1 MMGTILDRIRSPGD
15 LVALEPEE
23 RTRLAEEIRR
33 RIIDVVCCTGGHLA
47 SSLGVVELTVALLS
61 VYDPSVDKVVWDVG
75 HQTYPWKLLT
85 GRRSR
90 FHTMR
95 QSGGISGFPRR
106 DESPCDCF
114 GTGHSST
121 SISAAL
127 GFALARDLRHEAHR
141 VLAVIGDGSMTA
153 GLAFE
158 GLNNLGHLHTDMT
171 VILNDNRMSIS
182 PNVGALSRHFTKL
195 ITDPRYNWLKDEVWN
210 TLGKLPTVGDTVRRA
225 AGYAGAAVKKTIINP
240 VNVFDEFGVRYIG
253 PVDGHDIPLLIAV
266 LSRVKELKGP
276 VLVHVVTKKGKGY
289 HPAEC
294 EPVGFHGI
302 SGASAATPGESFTSV
317 FGRVLVDMA
326 ESDDSIAAITAAMPD
341 GTGLTPF
348 AKAYPTRFFDVGI
361 AEQHAVTF
369 ACGLAFG
376 GLKPV
381 VAIYSSFF
389 QRSFDQ
395 LVHDAAL
402 QKAPVLFALDRAG
415 IVGADGPTHHGVHDI
430 AMFRQVPGTALAAPR
445 DCPMLEAL
453 LRLCLARLDRP
464 TAIRYPRG
472 LEPERVA
479 PPPACP
485 EMGSGQ
491 IIRKGTDALI
501 VAVGTLV
508 PVALEA
514 ADLLEEMGISAGVYD
529 PIWLKPMPGDEL
541 AELARGMSAVV
552 TVEEGCL
559 AGGFGEGVTALL
571 EGVPVKCLGIPDAF
585 QPHGHHQS
593 IMAGLGLDARG
604 ICRAVCD
611 LRDGGS
617 R

>member
-1 MMGTILDRIRSPGD
+1 MESILDRICSPRDVAALSPSEKD
-15 LVALEPEE
+15 L
-23 RTRLAEEIRR
+23 LAGEVRQ

-61 VYDPSVDKVVWDVG
+61 VYDPEVDRIVWDVG

-85 GRRSR
+85 GRRNR
-90 FHTMR
+90 FHTVR
-95 QSGGISGFPRR
+95 QAGGLSGFPKR

-127 GFALARDLRHEAHR
+127 GFAMARDLRGEQHR

-158 GLNNLGHLHTDMT
+158 GLNNLGQARTDMT

-182 PNVGALSRHFTKL
+182 PNVGAISRHFMKL
-195 ITDPRYNWLKDEVWN
+195 ITDPRYNRLKDEVWN
-210 TLGKLPTVGDTVRRA
+210 TLGKVPTVGKTVRRA
-225 AGYAGAAVKKTIINP
+225 AGYAGAAVKKTIVNP

-253 PVDGHDIPLLIAV
+253 PVDGHDLPLLTAV
-266 LSRVKELKGP
+266 LARVRELHGP

-289 HPAEC
+289 EPAEC
-294 EPVGFHGI
+294 EPVDFHGI
-302 SGASAATPGESFTSV
+302 SGASGATPGQSFTSV
-317 FGRVLVDMA
+317 FGGVLTDMA
-326 ESDDSIAAITAAMPD
+326 SSDRSLVAITAAMPD
-341 GTGLTPF
+341 GTGLSRF
-348 AKAYPTRFFDVGI
+348 ALEHPDRFFDVGI

-402 QKAPVLFALDRAG
+402 QNAPVLFALDRAG

-430 AMFRQVPGTALAAPR
+430 ALFRQVPGTALAAPR
-445 DCPMLEAL
+445 DCAVLEAL
-453 LRLCLARLDRP
+453 LRGVLPGLSGP
-464 TAIRYPRG
+464 VGIRYPRG
-472 LEPERVA
+472 LEPDRVGS
-479 PPPACP
+479 PPRDVTP
-485 EMGSGQ
+485 GRGQ
-491 IIRKGTDALI
+491 LLRPGTDALI
-501 VAVGTLV
+501 VAVGVMAT
-508 PVALEA
+508 EA
-514 ADLLEEMGISAGVYD
+514 VRASDLLAERGVSAGVYD
-529 PIWLKPMPGDEL
+529 PVWLKPAPV
-541 AELARGMSAVV
+541 AEIEALARSVRCVV
-552 TVEEGCL
+552 TAEEGCL
-559 AGGFGEGVTALL
+559 AGGFGEGLKAVLGGTSMT
-571 EGVPVKCLGIPDAF
+571 CLGIPDGF
-585 QPHGHHQS
+585 QPHGNHRS
-593 IMAGLGLDARG
+593 ILARVGLDAEG
-604 ICRAVCD
+604 MAAAVIET
-611 LRDGGS
+611 GGF

>member
-1 MMGTILDRIRSPGD
+1 MGSILDRIDRPGD
-15 LVALEPEE
+15 VASLEPEE
-23 RTRLAEEIRR
+23 RAVLADEIRK

-47 SSLGVVELTVALLS
+47 SSLGVVELTVAMLS
-61 VYDPSVDKVVWDVG
+61 VYDPEVDRIVWDVG

-85 GRRSR
+85 GRRLR
-90 FHTMR
+90 FHTVR
-95 QSGGISGFPRR
+95 QSGGLSGFPKR

-127 GFALARDLRHEAHR
+127 GFALARDLRGEKHR
-141 VLAVIGDGSMTA
+141 VAAVIGDGSMTA

-158 GLNNLGHLHTDMT
+158 GLNNLGHCHTDMT

-182 PNVGALSRHFTKL
+182 PNVGAISRHFTKL
-195 ITDPRYNWLKDEVWN
+195 ITDPRYNRLKDEVWN
-210 TLGKLPTVGDTVRRA
+210 TLGKLPTVGDTMRRA
-225 AGYAGAAVKKTIINP
+225 AGYAGAAVKKTIISP
-240 VNVFDEFGVRYIG
+240 VNLFDEFGVRYIG
-253 PVDGHDIPLLIAV
+253 PVDGHDIPLLTGV
-266 LSRVKELKGP
+266 LSRVSELRGP

-289 HPAEC
+289 HPAEE
-294 EPVGFHGI
+294 EPVGFHGV
-302 SGASAATPGESFTSV
+302 SGAAASIPGESFTSV
-317 FGRVLVDMA
+317 FGATLAEMA
-326 ESDDSIAAITAAMPD
+326 GEDRSIAAITAAMPD

-348 AKAYPTRFFDVGI
+348 SEAHPERFFDVGI

-395 LVHDAAL
+395 LIHDAAL
-402 QKAPVLFALDRAG
+402 QNTPVLFALDRAG

-445 DCPMLEAL
+445 DCAMLRSL
-453 LRLCLARLDRP
+453 MKWILPGLDRP

-472 LEPERVA
+472 LEPRRVA
-479 PPPACP
+479 PPPDP
-485 EMGSGQ
+485 PVMGAGQ
-491 IIRKGTDALI
+491 LLRPGTDILI
-501 VAVGTLV
+501 VAVGTMA

-514 ADLLEEMGISAGVYD
+514 AGILEGMGISAAVYD
-529 PIWLKPMPGDEL
+529 PIWLKPMPGQEIADI
-541 AELARGMSAVV
+541 ARRCSGVV

-559 AGGFGEGVTALL
+559 AGGFGEGVAPLC
-571 EGVPVKCLGIPDAF
+571 EGVPVICLGIPDQF
-585 QPHGHHQS
+585 QPHGNHSS
-593 IMAGLGLDARG
+593 ILGQIGLDTEG
-604 ICRAVCD
+604 IVRAVCS
-611 LRDGGS
+611 LHTGGQ
-617 R
+617 

>member
-1 MMGTILDRIRSPGD
+1 MESILDRICAPGD
-15 LVALEPEE
+15 VAALSPSEKDL
-23 RTRLAEEIRR
+23 LAREVRQ
-33 RIIDVVCCTGGHLA
+33 RIIDVVCSTGGHLA

-61 VYDPSVDKVVWDVG
+61 VYNPEVDRIIWDVG

-85 GRRSR
+85 GRRNR
-90 FHTMR
+90 FHTVR
-95 QSGGISGFPRR
+95 QAGGLSGFPKR

-127 GFALARDLRHEAHR
+127 GFAMARDLRGEQHR

-158 GLNNLGHLHTDMT
+158 GLNNLGQAHTDMT

-182 PNVGALSRHFTKL
+182 PNVGAISRHFMKL
-195 ITDPRYNWLKDEVWN
+195 ITDPRYNRLKDEVWN
-210 TLGKLPTVGDTVRRA
+210 TLGKVPTVGNTMRRA
-225 AGYAGAAVKKTIINP
+225 AGYAGAAVKKTIVNP

-253 PVDGHDIPLLIAV
+253 PVDGHDIPLLTAV
-266 LSRVKELKGP
+266 LARVRELHGP

-289 HPAEC
+289 EPAEC

-302 SGASAATPGESFTSV
+302 SGASGATPGQSFTSV
-317 FGRVLVDMA
+317 FGGVLTDMA
-326 ESDDSIAAITAAMPD
+326 RSDSSLVAITAAMPD
-341 GTGLTPF
+341 GTGLSGF
-348 AKAYPTRFFDVGI
+348 AEAHPDRFFDVGI

-402 QKAPVLFALDRAG
+402 QNAPVLFALDRAG
-415 IVGADGPTHHGVHDI
+415 IVGPDGPTHHGVLDI

-445 DCPMLEAL
+445 DCGVLEAL
-453 LRLCLARLDRP
+453 LRGILPGLSGP
-464 TAIRYPRG
+464 VGIRYPRG

-479 PPPACP
+479 PPPEDISP
-485 EMGSGQ
+485 GKGQ
-491 IIRKGTDALI
+491 LLRPGTDALI
-501 VAVGTLV
+501 VAVGVMATQAVKASDIL
-508 PVALEA
+508 A
-514 ADLLEEMGISAGVYD
+514 ARGISVGVYD
-529 PIWLKPMPGDEL
+529 PVWLKPMPLDEIRD
-541 AELARGMSAVV
+541 LARNVSCVV
-552 TVEEGCL
+552 TAEEGCL
-559 AGGFGEGVTALL
+559 AGGFGEGLKAAL
-571 EGVPVKCLGIPDAF
+571 GGTRVSCLGIPDDF
-585 QPHGHHQS
+585 QPHGNNKS
-593 IMAGLGLDARG
+593 ILARMGLDAEG
-604 ICRAVCD
+604 MATAVMETGEF
-611 LRDGGS
+611 R
-617 R
+617 

>member
-1 MMGTILDRIRSPGD
+1 MDSILDRICGPGD
-15 LVALEPEE
+15 VAALSQSEKDL
-23 RTRLAEEIRR
+23 LAREVRQ

-61 VYDPSVDKVVWDVG
+61 VYNPEVDRIIWDVG

-85 GRRSR
+85 GRRNR
-90 FHTMR
+90 FHTVR
-95 QSGGISGFPRR
+95 QAGGLSGFPKR
-106 DESPCDCF
+106 DESVCDCF

-127 GFALARDLRHEAHR
+127 GFAMARDLRGEHHR

-158 GLNNLGHLHTDMT
+158 GLNNLGQAHTDMT

-182 PNVGALSRHFTKL
+182 PNVGAISRHFMKL
-195 ITDPRYNWLKDEVWN
+195 ITDPRYNRLKDEVWN
-210 TLGKLPTVGDTVRRA
+210 TLGKVPTVGNTMRRA
-225 AGYAGAAVKKTIINP
+225 AGYAGAAVKKTIVNP

-253 PVDGHDIPLLIAV
+253 PVDGHDLPLLTAV
-266 LSRVKELKGP
+266 LARVKELHGP

-289 HPAEC
+289 EPAEC
-294 EPVGFHGI
+294 EPVDFHGI
-302 SGASAATPGESFTSV
+302 SGASGATPGQSFTSV
-317 FGRVLVDMA
+317 FGGVLTDMA
-326 ESDDSIAAITAAMPD
+326 RSDRSLVAITAAMPD
-341 GTGLTPF
+341 GTGLSCF
-348 AKAYPTRFFDVGI
+348 AAAHPDRFFDVGI

-402 QKAPVLFALDRAG
+402 QNAPVLFALDRAG

-445 DCPMLEAL
+445 DCGVLEAL
-453 LRLCLARLDRP
+453 LRGVLPGLSGP
-464 TAIRYPRG
+464 VGIRYPRG

-479 PPPACP
+479 PPPGDVTP
-485 EMGSGQ
+485 GRGQ
-491 IIRKGTDALI
+491 LIRPGTDALI
-501 VAVGTLV
+501 VAVGVMVTQAVRASDIL
-508 PVALEA
+508 A
-514 ADLLEEMGISAGVYD
+514 ARGISVGVYD
-529 PIWLKPMPGDEL
+529 PIWLKPAPTEEIL
-541 AELARGMSAVV
+541 ALARNVRCVV
-552 TVEEGCL
+552 TAEEGCL
-559 AGGFGEGVTALL
+559 AGGFGEGLKASLSGTRVA
-571 EGVPVKCLGIPDAF
+571 CLGIPDDF
-585 QPHGHHQS
+585 QPHGNHMS
-593 IMAGLGLDARG
+593 ILAKVGLDAEG
-604 ICRAVCD
+604 MATAVMETGEF
-611 LRDGGS
+611 R
-617 R
+617 

>member
-1 MMGTILDRIRSPGD
+1 MMASILDRIQAPGD
-15 LVALEPEE
+15 VASLSPEE
-23 RTRLAEEIRR
+23 RAVLAEEVRR

-47 SSLGVVELTVALLS
+47 SSLGVVELTIAILS
-61 VYDPSVDKVVWDVG
+61 VHNPEVDRIVWDVG

-85 GRRSR
+85 GRRAR
-90 FHTMR
+90 FHTVR
-95 QSGGISGFPRR
+95 QAGGISGFPKRE
-106 DESPCDCF
+106 ESLCDCF

-127 GFALARDLRHEAHR
+127 GFALARDLRGESHR

-158 GLNNLGHLHTDMT
+158 GLNNLGQSHTDMT

-195 ITDPRYNWLKDEVWN
+195 ITDPRYNRLKDEVWN
-210 TLGKLPTVGDTVRRA
+210 TLGKVPTVGNTMRRA

-253 PVDGHDIPLLIAV
+253 PVDGHDLPLLTGV
-266 LSRVKELKGP
+266 LERVSELKGP

-294 EPVGFHGI
+294 EPVDFHGI
-302 SGASAATPGESFTSV
+302 SGASGAPSGESFTAV
-317 FGRVLVDMA
+317 FGRVLT
-326 ESDDSIAAITAAMPD
+326 EIANEDPSVVAITAAMPD

-348 AKAYPTRFFDVGI
+348 ARAHPGRFHDVGI

-415 IVGADGPTHHGVHDI
+415 IVGADGPTHHGIHDI
-430 AMFRQVPGTALAAPR
+430 AMFRQVPGTSLAAPR
-445 DCPMLEAL
+445 DCAVLEAL
-453 LRLCLARLDRP
+453 LRTSLRNLQGP
-464 TAIRYPRG
+464 VGIRYPRG
-472 LEPERVA
+472 LEPARVA
-479 PPPACP
+479 RLEHEPLP
-485 EMGSGQ
+485 GRGQ
-491 IIRKGTDALI
+491 LIRPGTDALV
-501 VAVGTLV
+501 VAVGTMV
-508 PVALEA
+508 PEALA
-514 ADLLEEMGISAGVYD
+514 ASDMLADRGLSVGVYD
-529 PIWLKPMPGDEL
+529 PVWLKPMASGEL
-541 AELARGMSAVV
+541 AELASGVPLVV
-552 TVEEGCL
+552 TAEEGCL
-559 AGGFGEGVTALL
+559 AGGFGEGVQSLL
-571 EGVPVKCLGIPDAF
+571 RGTRVVCLGIPDDF
-585 QPHGHHQS
+585 QPHGNHRS
-593 IMAGLGLDARG
+593 ILARIGLDAHG
-604 ICRAVCD
+604 IAAAI
-611 LRDGGS
+611 LEQGG
-617 R
+617 RQ

>member
-1 MMGTILDRIRSPGD
+1 MASILDRIQAPGD
-15 LVALEPEE
+15 VAALEPEE
-23 RTRLAEEIRR
+23 RAVLAEEVRK

-47 SSLGVVELTVALLS
+47 SSLGVVELTLAILS
-61 VYDPSVDKVVWDVG
+61 VYDPETDRIVWDVG

-85 GRRSR
+85 GRRAR

-95 QSGGISGFPRR
+95 QAGGLSGFPRR

-127 GFALARDLRHEAHR
+127 GFALARDLRGESHR

-158 GLNNLGHLHTDMT
+158 GLNNLGQSHTDMT

-195 ITDPRYNWLKDEVWN
+195 ITDPRYNRLKDEVWN
-210 TLGKLPTVGDTVRRA
+210 TLGKVPTVGNTMRRA

-253 PVDGHDIPLLIAV
+253 PVDGHDLPLLTAV
-266 LSRVKELKGP
+266 LARVSELRGP

-294 EPVGFHGI
+294 EPVDFHGI
-302 SGASAATPGESFTSV
+302 SGASGAPPGESFTTV
-317 FGRVLVDMA
+317 FGRVLT
-326 ESDDSIAAITAAMPD
+326 EIAGEDPSVVAITAAMPD

-348 AKAYPTRFFDVGI
+348 ARAHPERFYDVGI

-402 QKAPVLFALDRAG
+402 QRAPVLFALDRAG
-415 IVGADGPTHHGVHDI
+415 IVGADGPTHHGIHDI
-430 AMFRQVPGTALAAPR
+430 AMFRQVPGTTLAAPR
-445 DCPMLEAL
+445 DCAVLEAL
-453 LRLCLARLDRP
+453 LRGVLPGLSEP
-464 TAIRYPRG
+464 TGIRYPRG

-479 PPPACP
+479 PPPDDVTP
-485 EMGSGQ
+485 GRGQ
-491 IIRKGTDALI
+491 LIRPGTHALV
-501 VAVGTLV
+501 VAVGTMV
-508 PVALEA
+508 PQALA
-514 ADLLEEMGISAGVYD
+514 ASDILAAEGLSLGVYD
-529 PIWLKPMPGDEL
+529 PVWLKPMPVQEL
-541 AELARGMSAVV
+541 RNLAVNVSLVV

-559 AGGFGEGVTALL
+559 AGGFGEGVRAVLGGTRVA
-571 EGVPVKCLGIPDAF
+571 CLGIPDDF
-585 QPHGHHQS
+585 QPHGNHQS
-593 IMAGLGLDARG
+593 ILARIGLDAQG
-604 ICRAVCD
+604 IARAV
-611 LRDGGS
+611 LEAGGF
-617 R
+617 